1 MYHEKVYRLYSA
13 KDCLIEGKQYDL
25 VIDCEGKLY
34 DLRDDTVIS
43 DQSLDS
49 LDIQPFLIG
58 DVNLDGKICITDAVL
73 LQRAVN
79 GSVELSETQRKKAD
93 CNADGVVD
101 ATDALLLMR
110 FLIQDITQL
119 PA

>member
-1 MYHEKVYRLYSA
+1 M
-13 KDCLIEGKQYDL
+13 
-25 VIDCEGKLY
+25 DCEGKLY

-58 DVNLDGKICITDAVL
+58 DVNLDGKISITDAVL